1 MQLPPCP
8 VCGQPV
14 HPHTL
19 VCPCG
24 AELVFLPDE
33 GRFSTDAARCG
44 NRDQIGCNWQAET
57 DTGLCRA
64 CAMTQTVPDLAVQ
77 ESTALWAETEKAKRL
92 ALEGFIRL
100 GWFTPLDSGPRPIFH
115 LLHEQTA
122 ADGEVQ
128 VVMAHA
134 DGEVTLNVA
143 EADPVLR
150 AARQKDM
157 DEDFRSMVGHVR
169 HEMGHFVFWRLSQ
182 NPDFLSAFRAL
193 FGDETAD
200 YGAALAAHH
209 AAPQPAGPDYISSYA
224 TAHPHED
231 WAESF
236 AHLMHLLDLAD
247 SFDAAGLS
255 LQGQPMQAPAYAEA
269 DAEKL
274 LLRAGDVA
282 IALNHLNL
290 SMGLPV
296 AYPFILGPGVR
307 TKLAFVHRWMTGRA
321 QV

>member
-24 AELVFLPDE
+24 TELVFLPDE

-57 DTGLCRA
+57 DADLCRA
-64 CAMTQTVPDLAVQ
+64 CAMTQTVPDLAVL

-100 GWFTPLDSGPRPIFH
+100 GWFTPQDSGPRPIFH

-143 EADPVLR
+143 EADPALR

-193 FGDETAD
+193 FGDESAD

-209 AAPQPAGPDYISSYA
+209 ATPQPAGPDYISSYA